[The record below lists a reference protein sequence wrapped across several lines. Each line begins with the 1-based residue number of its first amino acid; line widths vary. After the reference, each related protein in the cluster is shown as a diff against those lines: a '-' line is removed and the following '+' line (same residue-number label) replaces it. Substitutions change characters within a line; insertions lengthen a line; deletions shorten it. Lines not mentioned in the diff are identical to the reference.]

1 MIKSYEDKDQDYNK
15 DKDKDM
21 PPKFVFFGKEYLLLI
36 IGYLVQINLAFLD
49 AYEIKDGKINLN
61 VPLFILKILMIIETL
76 KRIYFYI
83 CAIKLLFVME
93 CNEREDCI
101 YEMTFEIV
109 YAYLWYN
116 FYRCYNSSG
125 YHLNLCFY
133 IVGIFFS
140 LIHGFL
146 ALGCYF
152 LVIKI
157 CFAVLNICYISAH
170 AYSIYWLRRESY

>member
-1 MIKSYEDKDQDYNK
+1 MGVFYQCIYETLIFRCFSLAYPISLYFLYENKQFFSFFFTLGIIALSLIYFIFYYMIKSYEDKDQDYNK

-61 VPLFILKILMIIETL
+61 VPLFILKILMILETL

-109 YAYLWYN
+109 YEY
-116 FYRCYNSSG
+116 
-125 YHLNLCFY
+125 
-133 IVGIFFS
+133 
-140 LIHGFL
+140 
-146 ALGCYF
+146 
-152 LVIKI
+152 
-157 CFAVLNICYISAH
+157 
-170 AYSIYWLRRESY
+170 